1 MSVRRAVVPAYR
13 QRGVAAIEFALVF
26 MMGVLP
32 LLLVTFSGVMIFA
45 AQQSLSL
52 ASAEGARAALQ
63 YGSTAQRQTN
73 ACIAAQNAMGW
84 LLAFSG
90 DQPNCAAPPAPGGT
104 YSAVAVSAA
113 APCPSNATMTCITV
127 VASFNYNAHPFIPGT
142 KTMYGWL
149 MGSNLSSAAT
159 VQINLTGT

>member
-1 MSVRRAVVPAYR
+1 MSAHRATPAHR

-26 MMGVLP
+26 LMGVLP
-32 LLLVTFSGVMIFA
+32 LLLVTFTGVMIFA

-63 YGSTAQRQTN
+63 YGTTAQRQAN
-73 ACIAAQNAMGW
+73 ACIAAQNSMGW

-90 DQPNCAAPPAPGGT
+90 ESANCAAPSAPGGA
-104 YSAVAVSAA
+104 YAPVAVSTA

-127 VASFNYNAHPFIPGT
+127 VASFDYNRHPFIPGT
-142 KTMYGWL
+142 SALYGWVL
-149 MGSNLSSAAT
+149 ASNLSSSAT